1 LDRSG
6 LVDAEPVLRHFSAT
20 KRRAVEVFTRFVEA
34 GIDGSRQDHYYR
46 AAEGQLL
53 GSEEFLEQLRHR
65 VGEHRDA
72 KPRFKPTRIDELL
85 RAAESSSKLSRQE
98 LCSKSKDRRTVA
110 AREALIV
117 VGRERGI
124 SNRELARALGID
136 PSAVTRRI
144 EAARMPGAK
153 SVETVKLRNALRS
166 NERSR

>member
-1 LDRSG
+1 M
-6 LVDAEPVLRHFSAT
+6 
-20 KRRAVEVFTRFVEA
+20 
-34 GIDGSRQDHYYR
+34 
-46 AAEGQLL
+46 
-53 GSEEFLEQLRHR
+53 
-65 VGEHRDA
+65 
-72 KPRFKPTRIDELL
+72 
-85 RAAESSSKLSRQE
+85 
-98 LCSKSKDRRTVA
+98 A